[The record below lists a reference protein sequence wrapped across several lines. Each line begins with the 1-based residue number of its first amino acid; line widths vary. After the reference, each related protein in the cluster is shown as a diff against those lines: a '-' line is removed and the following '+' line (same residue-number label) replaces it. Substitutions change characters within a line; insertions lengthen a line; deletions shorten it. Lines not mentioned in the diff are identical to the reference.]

1 MNAEQLSALPSAFLH
16 SLLKDI
22 QSELRSRKMPSKN
35 SARREFISQL
45 SSRNPQTFEQYR
57 DQMQAWN
64 SKECRS
70 LRHANDPIH
79 LREKYLGA
87 LLAQD
92 WSSVFPETSQGGCF
106 YVYAHVDPTQRVCNQ
121 PAEAGGCYGGQPFY
135 IGKGCGERAWDLKR
149 NQGHGTRLRQL
160 VAQGWKPEDIV
171 HIAFEGLSENKAFE
185 IESKL
190 IYFFGTVYQLDRKFG
205 CLLNLDVPKTPV
217 FVKEMEKI
225 LLRKQFEKEL
235 NQ

>member
-1 MNAEQLSALPSAFLH
+1 MNAEQLSALPTTFLRA
-16 SLLKDI
+16 LLGDI
-22 QSELRSRKMPSKN
+22 KAELRNRKAPEKT
-35 SARREFISQL
+35 SARREFIGQL
-45 SSRNPQTFEQYR
+45 SLRKPETFEQYR
-57 DQMQAWN
+57 AQMHEWN

-70 LRHANDPIH
+70 IRHLNDPVH
-79 LREKYLGA
+79 LREKYLCA

-92 WSSVFPETSQGGCF
+92 WSSVFPADDGAGKF

-121 PAEAGGCYGGQPFY
+121 PAEGGGCYGGQPFY

-149 NQGHGTRLRQL
+149 NQGHGTRLKQL
-160 VAQGWKPEDIV
+160 IAQGWRPEDLV
-171 HIAFEGLSENKAFE
+171 HIAFQGLSESKALE

-225 LLRKQFEKEL
+225 LLRKQFEKA
-235 NQ
+235 